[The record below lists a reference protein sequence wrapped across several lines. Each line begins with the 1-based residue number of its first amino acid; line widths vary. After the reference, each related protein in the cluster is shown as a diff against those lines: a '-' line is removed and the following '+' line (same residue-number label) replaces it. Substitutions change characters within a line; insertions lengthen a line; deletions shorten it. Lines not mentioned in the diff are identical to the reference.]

1 MKKKENQTIGK
12 KEFKVTLTF
21 KAFRHLT
28 KCYTEDLN
36 FTAFELIGKTQDE
49 SILEALVN
57 FKLDDYEISEL
68 KERIGLDE
76 ETIKRF
82 AKESKSLNDFELLVY
97 RKLLKENWE
106 NVVTTYGEDE
116 HGCEDSY
123 VDTTRTME
131 DVLAEEDFKY
141 QYGCE
146 FEIEEILP
154 CSEKVFRY
162 EAVMSFMIKS
172 GSPSIPSSSDEEFFN
187 FQATR
192 NNFDATFLKIVGDVY
207 EQIHLEKESISWR
220 LKDDMD
226 EKRSKMYKSIY
237 ELARKVKSRDKFL
250 KKLIEE
256 SDNQW
261 RNWWLSELDTN
272 VKVFDIE
279 REKLDKKEKDERE
292 KLDKKEKDFLD
303 SVKEKA
309 KARKLEILKK
319 VRETSDPIELEKL
332 SNTYLDLI

>member
-36 FTAFELIGKTQDE
+36 FTAFELIGKPQDE

-82 AKESKSLNDFELLVY
+82 AKESKSLNDFKLLVY
-97 RKLLKENWE
+97 RKLLKENWK

-116 HGCEDSY
+116 QGMEDSY

-146 FEIEEILP
+146 FEIEEIEEILP

-162 EAVMSFMIKS
+162 EADMCFMIKS
-172 GSPSIPSSSDEEFFN
+172 GRQRLERGRCFN
-187 FQATR
+187 FQSTR
-192 NNFDATFLKIVGDVY
+192 KNFDATFLKIVGDWA
-207 EQIHLEKESISWR
+207 EQMYLSMVKPWQTETWQTEP
-220 LKDDMD
+220 
-226 EKRSKMYKSIY
+226 KMYKSIY

-272 VKVFDIE
+272 VEVFDIE

-303 SVKEKA
+303 SIKEKA
-309 KARKLEILKK
+309 EARKLEILKK
-319 VRETSDPIELEKL
+319 VRETSDPIEMEKL
-332 SNTYLDLI
+332 SKMYLDLI